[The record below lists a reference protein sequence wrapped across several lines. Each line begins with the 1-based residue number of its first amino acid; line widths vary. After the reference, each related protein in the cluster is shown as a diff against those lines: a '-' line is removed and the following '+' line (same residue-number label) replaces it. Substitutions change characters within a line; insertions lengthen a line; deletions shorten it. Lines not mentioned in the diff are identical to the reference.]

1 MLKLL
6 HVYKRFE
13 MVAISQ
19 NLLSTVTLK
28 LSAALLALVVKKI
41 SVAVNGQFWFLR
53 TVVRIM
59 PHVAEYIM
67 QTRAEVYE
75 PLRAQVVVVRMK
87 LSTR

>member
-1 MLKLL
+1 
-6 HVYKRFE
+6 
-13 MVAISQ
+13 MV
-19 NLLSTVTLK
+19 N
-28 LSAALLALVVKKI
+28 
-41 SVAVNGQFWFLR
+41 FWP
-53 TVVRIM
+53 VVRIM